1 MDIIKKEKGKLQ
13 KETRRRYQNLSE
25 EKKNQKHRHA
35 YERYQYLNEEK
46 QQYRV
51 NEYRRNSYVK
61 LKK

>member
-25 EKKNQKHRHA
+25 EKKNQKHWHA
-35 YERYQYLNEEK
+35 YERYQYLTEEK
-46 QQYRV
+46 KQYRV
-51 NEYRRNSYVK
+51 NEYKRNSYVK